1 VIAAAETLVR
11 SAERIQMPASH
22 DVIVVG
28 TRCAGSPTAML
39 LARAGHRVL
48 MVDRASFPSDTMSTH
63 LIHPPG
69 VAALERWGLLDR
81 LAASGCPPIGTYR
94 IDFGPFAVA
103 AAPEPAGA
111 IANAYAPRRTVLDK
125 LLVDAA
131 VEAGAEL
138 REGFTVSE
146 VLVSDGTVTGIR
158 GRGRDGVEVTERAR
172 VVVGADGLHSAVA
185 RAVAASPYHQQPTLE
200 ASYYAYWSG
209 LETEGFEGYIRPER
223 SWAAFPTHDD
233 LTVVIVGWP
242 RREFEANRADVE
254 GNYLRMFEMAPE
266 FAERI
271 RAATRESRFVGTGD
285 LPNFFR
291 TPYGPGWALVGD
303 AGYHKDPLTA
313 QGISDAFR
321 DAELLAVGLD
331 RWLAAGRPFEDEMA
345 DYQNARD
352 SLAMPM
358 FELTCQLASMEPP
371 GPELGRLLA
380 ALPGNQ
386 RAMTG
391 FVSVIAGTV
400 PVPEFF
406 APANVQEILAAA
418 GSAAAPEG

>member
-1 VIAAAETLVR
+1 
-11 SAERIQMPASH
+11 MPSSY
-22 DVIVVG
+22 DVVVVG

-48 MVDRASFPSDTMSTH
+48 MVDRAAFPSDTMSTH

-69 VAALERWGLLDR
+69 VAALDRWGLLDR
-81 LAASGCPPIGTYR
+81 LESSGCPPITDYR
-94 IDFGPFAVA
+94 IDFGPFSVA
-103 AAPEPAGA
+103 ASPEPAGA
-111 IANAYAPRRTVLDK
+111 ISRAYAPRRTVLDK

-131 VEAGAEL
+131 VESGAEL

-146 VLVSDGTVTGIR
+146 VIIEDGVVTGIR
-158 GRGRDGVEVTERAR
+158 GHGHNGGEVTERAR
-172 VVVGADGLHSAVA
+172 LVVGADGLHSTVA
-185 RAVAASPYHQQPTLE
+185 RAVAASRYHEQPTLE
-200 ASYYAYWSG
+200 ASYYAYWSS
-209 LETEGFEGYIRPER
+209 LPTEGFEGYIRPER

-242 RREFEANRADVE
+242 RREFEANRAHVE
-254 GNYLRMFEMAPE
+254 RNYLGMFEMAPD
-266 FAERI
+266 FAGRI
-271 RAATRESRFVGTGD
+271 RAASRESRFVGTGD

-321 DAELLAVGLD
+321 DSELLAVGLD
-331 RWLAAGRPFEDEMA
+331 RWLAGGRRFEDEMA
-345 DYQNARD
+345 DYQGARD
-352 SLAMPM
+352 VMALPM

-371 GPELGRLLA
+371 PPQMRELLA
-380 ALPGNQ
+380 ALPGNHE
-386 RAMTG
+386 AMTG

-406 APANVQEILAAA
+406 DPANVQRIMAAA
-418 GSAAAPEG
+418 TGES